1 MLSLSSSLWSSRC
14 LMVGP
19 TATLQSS
26 RFALIAGSLAA
37 RSPQELGDLRQIEQN
52 HWERPTKNHCCCR
65 WHKSLT
71 VTNDKNYR
79 QLPMTKGQRT
89 ESLELGYKSQNM
101 SSSNGQWA
109 APTGWGPPLLRW
121 DYQGSRFRKRMLSTM
136 DVCIYLRSIWMILL
150 IWRLLWS
157 WFLQVWH
164 LNCPNVGTRIKYK
177 LKMSW
182 KDQLKV

>member
-1 MLSLSSSLWSSRC
+1 
-14 LMVGP
+14 MVGP

-52 HWERPTKNHCCCR
+52 HWELPTKIVAVDINHWR
-65 WHKSLT
+65 
-71 VTNDKNYR
+71 
-79 QLPMTKGQRT
+79 LPMTKITGNCRWQRGSAQSHSNLAT
-89 ESLELGYKSQNM
+89 NLRTCHHQMVNGRPPP
-101 SSSNGQWA
+101 SSSEIILDNGRDF
-109 APTGWGPPLLRW
+109 GIRIIR
-121 DYQGSRFRKRMLSTM
+121 SK
-136 DVCIYLRSIWMILL
+136 DVCIYLRSIWIILL

-164 LNCPNVGTRIKYK
+164 LNCPIVGTRIKYK